1 MYTFVYDLYNA
12 IGPIKYQ
19 YIVNMPL
26 IAFHSMELTCRKFFI
41 SDSELLPKRLIGNLS
56 SLHFLKEVE
65 RFMPREKFMI
75 LYEYSV
81 QDSVIGVIFVF
92 TES

>member
-1 MYTFVYDLYNA
+1 MHKYVSMRFRVELMYTFVYDLYNA

-41 SDSELLPKRLIGNLS
+41 SDSELLPKRL
-56 SLHFLKEVE
+56 
-65 RFMPREKFMI
+65 
-75 LYEYSV
+75 
-81 QDSVIGVIFVF
+81 
-92 TES
+92 